1 MQTLG
6 DIKTLGKF
14 WVLVE
19 IKMREKINEDNKEFF
34 FFKGERL
41 VSERQ
46 NIGDMKMYCCLQ
58 LISQWYGHICQVSFS

>member
-34 FFKGERL
+34 F
-41 VSERQ
+41 
-46 NIGDMKMYCCLQ
+46 
-58 LISQWYGHICQVSFS
+58 